1 MKRLSWFV
9 RFLKPI
15 KTRRDYEAALALVEK
30 HFDAKRGTRQRDIV
44 EVLTVLIEKYE
55 EENFP
60 IGAPD
65 PIEAIKF
72 RMEQLGMK
80 PKDLIA
86 VIGGRGRVSEVLNYK
101 RGLSVAMIRKL
112 HKKLQIPADVLVG

>member
-9 RFLKPI
+9 GFLKPF

-30 HFDAKRGTRQRDIV
+30 LFDAKRGTRQRDIV

-65 PIEAIKF
+65 PIVAIKF

-86 VIGGRGRVSEVLNYK
+86 VIGSRGRVSEVLNYK
-101 RGLSVAMIRKL
+101 RGLSVTMIRKL